1 MRTSPSSDPVT
12 PSEHRPR
19 NGALRWFDDRL
30 PIFSLMGEFLSFGTP
45 RNLNWMYIFG
55 AVLTF
60 FLALMIV
67 TGITLAMHFEPTFDG
82 AFDSVQHIVR
92 DVNFGWLLQSM
103 HANGATFFFIA
114 VYFHILRGFYYGS
127 YKAPREV
134 LWLIGFLIYLAMM
147 ATAFLGYAMINGEMS
162 LAGAKVIT
170 GFLGAIPLFGESLQ
184 TWLRGS
190 EEISNATIIRFFA
203 LHYLLPFVI
212 VGLVILH
219 VWALHVVGNTNP
231 TGVEVKEKRDTVPFH
246 PYYTVKDL
254 FALAV
259 ILLIY
264 AYFVFFNQDYFG
276 DPVNYSEAN
285 LLRTPAHI
293 KPEWYF
299 LPFYAILRA
308 FPDKLLGVVAM
319 LASILVVA
327 FLPWLDTSKTRSGRY
342 RPAFRVLFAVF
353 LANAFVLG
361 WLGGQ
366 PINDTY
372 ILLSRLGTA
381 IYFGYFVALPIL
393 GWTESGREPPKSIS
407 EAVSKE
413 KEKV

>member
-1 MRTSPSSDPVT
+1 MNT
-12 PSEHRPR
+12 PRPHEPK
-19 NGALRWFDDRL
+19 NAALKWFDQRL
-30 PIFSLMGEFLSFGTP
+30 PILSMMSEFMSFATP

-60 FLALMIV
+60 FLVLMIV
-67 TGITLAMHFEPTFDG
+67 TGITLAMHFEPTFES

-103 HANGATFFFIA
+103 HANGGTFFFIA

-162 LAGAKVIT
+162 LAAAKVIT
-170 GFLGAIPLFGESLQ
+170 GFLGAIPVIGDGIQ
-184 TWLRGS
+184 TWVRGG
-190 EEISNATIIRFFA
+190 EEIGNATIIRFFV

-212 VGLVILH
+212 VALVVLH

-231 TGVEVKEKRDTVPFH
+231 TGVEVKDKKSETVPFH
-246 PYYTVKDL
+246 PYYTLKDF
-254 FALAV
+254 FALSV

-285 LLRTPAHI
+285 LLRTPTHI

-319 LASILVVA
+319 LASIFVVA
-327 FLPWLDTSKTRSGRY
+327 LLPWLDTAKKRSARY
-342 RPAFRVLFAVF
+342 RPMFKMLFWVF

-372 ILLSRLGTA
+372 ILVSRFCTA
-381 IYFGYFVALPIL
+381 IYFAYFAALPVL
-393 GWTESGREPPKSIS
+393 GWLESGPEPPSSIS
-407 EAVSKE
+407 ETLKKGPAS
-413 KEKV
+413 